1 MRELYAAFVGEPSRI
16 SMEVELE
23 PIELSVERAIPCAL
37 ILNELVSNA
46 FKHAFPGE
54 RKGEVRI
61 SLRESEPGHL
71 ELAIQDDGIG
81 SPHGLGGRN
90 AKSLGL
96 RIVTILAAQL
106 EGSFEQTRCP
116 GTRFVLRFPTDS
128 LTPRSKSM

>member
-1 MRELYAAFVGEPSRI
+1 MVRELHAAFVGEPSRI

-61 SLRESEPGHL
+61 SLQESEPGHL
-71 ELAIQDDGIG
+71 ET
-81 SPHGLGGRN
+81 S
-90 AKSLGL
+90 
-96 RIVTILAAQL
+96 
-106 EGSFEQTRCP
+106 
-116 GTRFVLRFPTDS
+116 DS
-128 LTPRSKSM
+128 R